1 MHLRGGFGM
10 RFWRAEGVFKAMREW
25 LLLCR
30 VAILFGEIGR
40 KLAGAQAD
48 IVISRYSK
56 PDPTMSESH

>member
-1 MHLRGGFGM
+1 M